1 MKRSRAFVLSEQ
13 LMTIML
19 QAGFI
24 LVLCTSFYQL
34 ISFYTRTQQVLTAR
48 NHAERVISFMDE
60 KIRNAGLGLWQCK
73 SSSDIRR
80 KLGNVTMLC
89 TASNT
94 GYRLPIALQNGF
106 RNSSGTEVTPQT
118 ATGTGYIPLLSLNQD
133 SGNVLTLL
141 YAQRDLSSGGEEI
154 ISAFRAESIYSSYD
168 SDQEEARLQ
177 LKLLDKD
184 NASKFYNES
193 LFKNNFNYNQRIKSY
208 ALMEGLG
215 IPIHLKSVN
224 TTDNNV
230 HEGNVDVAVYG
241 VQSEEEAKAIT
252 VPAAGELLALNC
264 IQMFVQGTDGSG
276 EGRQFAFRELQAG
289 GTGWND
295 TYNQEKGILEIYM
308 ELDKEH
314 SVLTLWVLAS
324 GGYDASMNNPRPET
338 WPKEANPK
346 GNTNTDAAAKTAW
359 LNSTYCHHIVYVSR
373 ASWKL
378 NNIPP
383 NFGW

>member
-48 NHAERVISFMDE
+48 SLAERVISFMDD
-60 KIRNAGLGLWQCK
+60 KIRSAGLGLWRCK
-73 SSSDIRR
+73 DASDIRS
-80 KLGNVTMLC
+80 KLQNIPMLC
-89 TASNT
+89 TDGNK
-94 GYRLPIALQNGF
+94 GYRLPIALKWYSELGDLT
-106 RNSSGTEVTPQT
+106 SD
-118 ATGTGYIPLLSLNQD
+118 IPLISKNQD

-154 ISAFRAESIYSSYD
+154 ISAFRAESIYSAYD
-168 SDQEEARLQ
+168 LAQEGAKLQ

-184 NASKFYNES
+184 NASKFFNDS
-193 LFKNNFNYNQRIKSY
+193 LFRNNFNCNTSIKSY
-208 ALMEGLG
+208 AVMEGLG

-230 HEGNVDVAVYG
+230 HEGDVDVVVYG